1 MPTKK
6 SALQISESSRSVLN
20 FGKLNMS
27 QELFST
33 MRVVALPTKTNFRGI
48 NLREVALFQGEA
60 GWGDFSPFLEYQPSE
75 CVPWLQS
82 AIEAAT
88 KQWPELKRSKVKVN
102 GTIPALNDPNEIE
115 QIVET
120 FPGVNTFKVKVGDN
134 LSEDIARL
142 AKVRAL
148 RPNAK
153 LRIDVNGSWNVATA
167 VTSLLAIYENIGAI
181 EYVEQ
186 PCQSVEELR
195 ELKAKLKV
203 NIPIA
208 GDEVLRKSADPFKV
222 DLSGAVDILA
232 LKVQPLGGIARAQK
246 LAQHHNLPIVV
257 SSALESAVGISH
269 GLALAASFNE
279 MNFDCGVAT
288 GSLLSANVG
297 DLPIVNGEI
306 EVKRI
311 EPNFEGLEVSPERYK
326 WWQDR
331 LMKTWELIA

>member
-1 MPTKK
+1 
-6 SALQISESSRSVLN
+6 
-20 FGKLNMS
+20 MS
-27 QELFST
+27 LELFST

-48 NLREVALFQGEA
+48 NIREVALFKGEF
-60 GWGDFSPFLEYQPSE
+60 GWGEFSPFLEYGFQESA
-75 CVPWLQS
+75 PWLQC

-88 KQWPELKRSKVKVN
+88 KPRPKLYRTSVKVN
-102 GTIPALNDPNEIE
+102 GTIPALNDPADIE
-115 QIVET
+115 RIVAS
-120 FPGVNTFKVKVGDN
+120 FPGVETFKVKVGDN

-142 AKVRAL
+142 AKVCSLA
-148 RPNAK
+148 PKAK
-153 LRIDVNGSWNVATA
+153 LRIDVNGNWNVATA
-167 VTSLLAIYENIGAI
+167 ITNLNSIYENIGAI

-186 PCQSVEELR
+186 PCATLAELR
-195 ELKAKLKV
+195 ELKEKLKV

-208 GDEVLRKSADPFKV
+208 GDEVLRKVADPFAV
-222 DLSGAVDILA
+222 NLEGAVDILA
-232 LKVQPLGGIARAQK
+232 LKVQPLGGIARAHK
-246 LAQHHNLPIVV
+246 LADHHKLPVVV

-279 MNFDCGVAT
+279 MNFDCGLAT

>member
-1 MPTKK
+1 LEILK
-6 SALQISESSRSVLN
+6 
-20 FGKLNMS
+20 MS

-48 NLREVALFQGEA
+48 NIREVALFQGEA
-60 GWGDFSPFLEYQPSE
+60 GWGEFSPFLEYQPSE
-75 CVPWLQS
+75 CVPWLRS

-88 KQWPELKRSKVKVN
+88 KPWPELHRNQVKVN
-102 GTIPALNDPNEIE
+102 GTIPALNASSDIE
-115 QIVET
+115 RIVET
-120 FPGVNTFKVKVGDN
+120 FPGVETYKVKVGDN
-134 LSEDIARL
+134 LIEDLARL
-142 AKVRAL
+142 AKVRSL

-153 LRIDVNGSWNVATA
+153 LRIDVNGNWDVATA
-167 VTSLLAIYENIGAI
+167 VTNLHAIYENIGAI

-186 PCQSVEELR
+186 PCQSVAELR
-195 ELKAKLKV
+195 ELKENLKV
-203 NIPIA
+203 KILIA
-208 GDEVLRKSADPFKV
+208 GDEVVRKSADPFKV

-232 LKVQPLGGIARAQK
+232 LKVQPLGGIARAHK

-269 GLALAASFNE
+269 GLALAASFDE
-279 MNFDCGVAT
+279 INFDCGLAT

-297 DLPIVNGEI
+297 ELPIVNGEI

-311 EPNFEGLEVSPERYK
+311 DPNFNGLEVSPERYK

>member
-1 MPTKK
+1 
-6 SALQISESSRSVLN
+6 
-20 FGKLNMS
+20 MS
-27 QELFST
+27 LELFST

-48 NLREVALFQGEA
+48 NIREVALFQGES
-60 GWGDFSPFLEYQPSE
+60 GWGEFSPFLEYQPSE
-75 CVPWLQS
+75 CVPWLRS

-88 KQWPELKRSKVKVN
+88 KPWPELKRKKIKVN
-102 GTIPALNDPNEIE
+102 GTIPALNVPSDIE
-115 QIVET
+115 RIVET

-142 AKVRAL
+142 AQVRSL
-148 RPNAK
+148 RPKAK
-153 LRIDVNGSWNVATA
+153 LRIDVNGSWSVATA
-167 VTSLLAIYENIGAI
+167 ITNLHSIYENIGAI

-186 PCQSVEELR
+186 PCQSIEELR
-195 ELKAKLKV
+195 ELKAELKV
-203 NIPIA
+203 DIPIA

-222 DLSGAVDILA
+222 DLSGAVDLLA
-232 LKVQPLGGIARAQK
+232 LKVQPLGGIANALK
-246 LAQHHNLPIVV
+246 LAQQHNLPIVV

-279 MNFDCGVAT
+279 MNFDCGLAT

-311 EPNFEGLEVSPERYK
+311 EPKFEGLEVSPERYK

>member
-1 MPTKK
+1 
-6 SALQISESSRSVLN
+6 
-20 FGKLNMS
+20 MS
-27 QELFST
+27 LELFST
-33 MRVVALPTKTNFRGI
+33 MRVVALATKTNFRGI
-48 NLREVALFQGEA
+48 NTREVALFKGES
-60 GWGDFSPFLEYQPSE
+60 GWGEFSPFVEYQPSE
-75 CVPWLQS
+75 CVPWLLS
-82 AIEAAT
+82 AIEAAS
-88 KQWPELKRSKVKVN
+88 KPWPELHRSKVKVN
-102 GTIPALNDPNEIE
+102 GTIPALNAPSDLERI
-115 QIVET
+115 IET
-120 FPGVNTFKVKVGDN
+120 FPGVNTFKVKVGEN

-142 AKVRAL
+142 AKVKSL

-153 LRIDVNGSWNVATA
+153 LRIDVNGSWSVATA
-167 VTSLLAIYENIGAI
+167 ITNLRAIYENIGAI

-222 DLSGAVDILA
+222 DLSDAIDILA
-232 LKVQPLGGIARAQK
+232 LKVQPLGGIARAHK
-246 LAQHHNLPIVV
+246 LAQHHKLPIVV

-269 GLALAASFNE
+269 GLALAASFGE
-279 MNFDCGVAT
+279 INFDCGLAT
-288 GSLLSANVG
+288 GSLLSVNVG
-297 DLPIVNGEI
+297 SLPIVNGEI

-311 EPNFEGLEVSPERYK
+311 EPNFDGLEVSPDRYK